1 MIDNTAYKNT
11 SVGLIPSNWEVKKIK
26 EIGDVSSGG
35 TPDTT
40 KLRYWNGDIN
50 WCTPTDITALKN
62 KFLGDTKTKITE
74 EGLKSSSAKILP
86 PFSIIVCTR
95 ATIGKAAINTVPMS
109 TNQGFKNII
118 PKNID
123 TDFLYYKILSE
134 EKGLIK
140 IANGSTFLEVSKTD
154 FDNFHIAVPPL
165 PEQQKIASIL
175 STWDVAI
182 DNCKAII
189 EELKVRNK
197 GLEKLLLNNEK
208 CIVKSEKWEKVIIGE
223 LGTSFNGLTGKTK
236 VDFGKGKPY
245 IPYLN
250 IFNNG
255 KLNNNYYDLVQ
266 INENDKQQKVQY
278 GDILFT
284 VSSETPNEVGM
295 SSVVLFQPDELY
307 LNSFCFGFRLFDFN
321 TLLPKFACYY
331 FRADVFRNK
340 ITALAQ
346 GATRFNLS
354 KNQFKKLEL
363 DLPSLEY
370 QEAIAKILDNATEEL
385 NQYQQKLQTLIV
397 QKKGLMQQ
405 LLTGNTRVKI

>member
-1 MIDNTAYKNT
+1 MTNTTYKKT
-11 SVGLIPSNWEVKKIK
+11 AIGLIPSDWEVKKLGEVSKVIMGQSPDSKNYFDYEIGLPLLQGNADIK
-26 EIGDVSSGG
+26 E
-35 TPDTT
+35 
-40 KLRYWNGDIN
+40 R
-50 WCTPTDITALKN
+50 
-62 KFLGDTKTKITE
+62 
-74 EGLKSSSAKILP
+74 KSIKRIW
-86 PFSIIVCTR
+86 
-95 ATIGKAAINTVPMS
+95 
-109 TNQGFKNII
+109 TNQITKVCEENDIVMSVRAPVGTIAKASFKSCIGRGICSIQSNDLII
-118 PKNID
+118 KQ
-123 TDFLYYKILSE
+123 FLYSYLEKYETNWTRLSQ
-134 EKGLIK
+134 
-140 IANGSTFLEVSKTD
+140 GSTFESINSDDIRLLK
-154 FDNFHIAVPPL
+154 IPIPPL

-182 DNCKAII
+182 DNCKLII

-245 IPYLN
+245 IPFLN

-363 DLPSLEY
+363 YLPSLEY

-385 NQYQQKLQTLIV
+385 NQYQQKLQTLQL

-405 LLTGNTRVKI
+405 LLTGKVRVKI